1 MEELENL
8 KTLISKFIG
17 LSPEFPE
24 DDLLAKQIGTSLGKL
39 QGLISE
45 LEEENSDFKNSD
57 RKNHGK
63 LYC

>member
-24 DDLLAKQIGTSLGKL
+24 DEALAVQIGTSLGKL
-39 QGLISE
+39 ESSIQ
-45 LEEENSDFKNSD
+45 EERLWQQSQ
-57 RKNHGK
+57 
-63 LYC
+63 